1 MPNPIDPKQFSQS
14 SMRLLDIIECLA
26 DASGPVRL
34 QEIAKKTGIAQS
46 TVSRYLT
53 SLEASNYVYKD
64 VETHRYALT
73 WRIMRLSRNL
83 GSQLSLRN
91 ITTPFTNG
99 LANEL
104 KRGVCLV
111 IEHDAQCL
119 YLDCIE
125 SPLSRTLQRIG
136 KNAPLHATGS
146 GKIILSTKS
155 EAELNR
161 YIAEEGLMQYTKYT
175 ITNPDVLR
183 AELNKIR
190 KNDYAL
196 DEEECE
202 IGLRCISCPLRDYT
216 GSIIAAVS
224 IFGSKETMSDNQI
237 FGVILPRLR
246 NAANEI
252 SSRLGYIFP
261 EHDQPLR

>member
-1 MPNPIDPKQFSQS
+1 MATTKSQGQFSQS

-26 DASGPVRL
+26 EATGAMRL
-34 QEIAKKTGIAQS
+34 QEIARKTGISQP
-46 TVSRYLT
+46 TVLRYLS
-53 SLEASNYVYKD
+53 SLEAANYVYKD
-64 VETHRYALT
+64 DDTHRYALT
-73 WRIMRLSRNL
+73 WRIRSLSRNL

-91 ITTPFTNG
+91 ITTPFTNR

-111 IEHDAQCL
+111 IEHDDQCL

-136 KNAPLHATGS
+136 KKAPLHSTGS
-146 GKIILSTKS
+146 GKILLSTKS
-155 EAELNR
+155 EADLSR
-161 YIAEEGLMQYTKYT
+161 YINEIGLMQYTKYT
-175 ITNPDVLR
+175 ITDPEMLR

-190 KNDYAL
+190 KNDFAM

-216 GSIIAAVS
+216 GQIVAAVS
-224 IFGSKETMSDNQI
+224 IFGSKDTMSDSQV
-237 FGVILPRLR
+237 FDMILPRLR
-246 NAANEI
+246 EATNEI

-261 EHDQPLR
+261 DEP